1 MGKRNSRITE
11 NGPISKGSTNQ
22 SEIQCKTVFPPQL
35 RPGGA
40 PKSEDVNRH
49 VNIHSSSAPQSLDTS
64 EISGEADGVNG
75 SNIEHFAS
83 LKNAQEL
90 QSLPSAEVNLGIER
104 SAADVVCKA
113 RFLIGLC
120 ENLKTWL
127 ELGDPIYKE
136 CKKEA
141 YRYYWQDWW
150 EVRREIEDY
159 PDIEQRLYERHP
171 KIKEFFFQL
180 KKLDDYLEF
189 IVPEY
194 DKYDPNTVEFQYE
207 NPRKAI
213 ELILI
218 TTRYV
223 TSLLDKISPPHT
235 PTMTS
240 DDNAETENSS
250 NSAIEDGSV
259 NVKIDDNS
267 NISDCVAP
275 IEESLPLDHNSLK
288 PNNPT
293 MTSDD
298 NAEVENSSN
307 SAIEDGSVNVKIDDN
322 SKTEESMSRT
332 CILDKLH
339 KQPKRRM
346 EIISALADSDG
357 EMKKKTIED
366 KIKEKTDHNQK
377 GDRTYKNDLKELV
390 NIKLVSRGLGTKGYY
405 FVGSEVRD
413 ALKQYINITRKKVK

>member
-104 SAADVVCKA
+104 IAADVVCKA

-159 PDIEQRLYERHP
+159 PDIEQRLYESHP
-171 KIKEFFFQL
+171 KIKEVFFQL

-223 TSLLDKISPPHT
+223 TSLLDKISPPHI
-235 PTMTS
+235 PAMTS
-240 DDNAETENSS
+240 DGYTDIKRSS

-259 NVKIDDNS
+259 NAK
-267 NISDCVAP
+267 
-275 IEESLPLDHNSLK
+275 
-288 PNNPT
+288 T
-293 MTSDD
+293 
-298 NAEVENSSN
+298 
-307 SAIEDGSVNVKIDDN
+307 DDN
-322 SKTEESMSRT
+322 SKAIEQLNSSRT
-332 CILDKLH
+332 PGKGVKGKIPAKVIERSRRLLHTLSLIVDVTGTGPKKTNDILEAIEEREKKLPE
-339 KQPKRRM
+339 KSRRKRRTRT
-346 EIISALADSDG
+346 EDIRILWNCGLILKHSGSKYSVTENGHKDVNRFKSDDQ
-357 EMKKKTIED
+357 KKNSSESTNLD
-366 KIKEKTDHNQK
+366 WF
-377 GDRTYKNDLKELV
+377 
-390 NIKLVSRGLGTKGYY
+390 TK
-405 FVGSEVRD
+405 
-413 ALKQYINITRKKVK
+413 KWHKK